1 MFHAFMRMRIRVR
14 RGRSWECPAPADAT
28 STHARPTLG
37 RILRS
42 LVRLHLGSRHSARP
56 E

>member
-1 MFHAFMRMRIRVR
+1 MYHAFMRMRIRVR
-14 RGRSWECPAPADAT
+14 RGRSWEGPAPADAP
-28 STHARPTLG
+28 STHERPMLG

-42 LVRLHLGSRHSARP
+42 LVRLHLASRHSARP